1 MKTTRMILTVGAV
14 LSAMVMV
21 GCSHTVDIIVHNTSS
36 SALMVK
42 AMGPGIGVE
51 RVGLAAPAST
61 FKGEVTLDNDVLPAN
76 LVISVGKLP
85 PKACKVTKNTERIIL
100 RISLDGTTLLR
111 MGDDPITEEI
121 NIDTRTPIGGSETV
135 ID

>member
-36 SALMVK
+36 NALMVK
-42 AMGPGIGVE
+42 AAGPSIGVE
-51 RVGLAAPAST
+51 RVGLAGPTAT
-61 FKGEVTLDNDVLPAN
+61 FKGKVTLDNDVLPAN
-76 LVISVGKLP
+76 LLIRVGTLP
-85 PKACKVTKNTERIIL
+85 EKICRVTKNTERIIL
-100 RISLDGTTLLR
+100 RISLDGTRLLR
-111 MGDDPITEEI
+111 MGNDPITEEI
-121 NIDTRTPIGGSETV
+121 NIDTRTPIGGSSTV